1 VIEKTVFLIVCV
13 CLVFVPAVGQVV
25 SKRYY
30 AHEAVEDKYGVIAPW
45 YKGQDGQLSF
55 RVRVA
60 AETLKRYPWVTPPQ
74 SVTPAPH
81 FIFNSKWTI
90 SPEGNITVPPL
101 DDWLNGDLG
110 QRSAYIISSLVDY
123 YRFSGD
129 ASVIPLIWMTAEY
142 LLDYCLTPPDHPWPR
157 FLISVPC
164 RGKPYREAN
173 PHGFIQLDI
182 AAEVGIALLQ
192 AYKMIGNRRW
202 LEMAKHWGDLLAE
215 KADIRPGVPPWGRYA
230 NPEDVPWEDI
240 QTGGIAFILT
250 FLDELEKLGY
260 KGRQP
265 GSIIKARQAGE
276 NYLRDVL
283 LPRWTVDD
291 TWGRNY
297 WDWPDPVQ
305 AENVTEFV
313 VRYMMEHPER
323 FPNWK
328 TDCRNI
334 MSLFINRT
342 SVSPL
347 SNGDVYHGA
356 WAYPESSGC
365 CGRSLCYGPMELAT
379 VYAQYGVLLNDEW
392 AKEMARRQIILATYD
407 AHETGVVEDNIDGGQ
422 IVAGDWFKI
431 AHPMALKHCLGV
443 MAWLP
448 EIFGPARENH
458 IMRSSSVIKHV
469 TYGVGDISYETFD
482 APKGVYEVLRLA
494 FLPKKVLADGKP
506 LPKRDDLNSNGYVVK
521 PLPCGD
527 FIVEIRHDG
536 KRKIRILG
544 NDPQKMLK
552 ITSLPFEFKFKGN
565 QVRVIG
571 DVGPE
576 GGLAE
581 IYIDG
586 KKQLV
591 GIDCWSPVRRE
602 NQVLYYRSGLSDGEH
617 EIKIVP
623 LRKGNPRSKGDKVML
638 KAIQWSDAKGEN
650 GFGEGGGPKY
660 AQRVIF
666 GYPKREDYVDS
677 KGNSWRPAT
686 EFIVRLGHL
695 ADVVR
700 LAWWTEPRAHTI
712 LNTTD
717 PEIYRY
723 GVHAKDMTAY
733 FTVGPGSYHV
743 ILKFTETRDLSE
755 MERAMTIEI
764 NGKEMVKGFDVL
776 ATGGGKRRAVDLVFN
791 DIQPKNGVIA
801 IRLYGTYGG
810 EAIIQAIEIGP
821 GKIEGGMKPV
831 CVKAEERLG
840 VNLLKNPSFEETT
853 GGSYGRMGDR
863 ASIAG
868 WNYLFLSPSQ
878 SYVWEERD
886 YINHPEWGL
895 PEIHSGKQAVR
906 THSDGNGH
914 TVIYQDV
921 LVIPGAT
928 YRASAW
934 VRAVDLRGKG
944 FGRSEGDRASLI
956 IQEMASCGKVIVEHP
971 PVTIREAGPYRELAI
986 EFTTSEKTTCVRF
999 ILEAVI
1005 GCKYDEGHITW
1016 DECSLVRVK

>member
-1 VIEKTVFLIVCV
+1 MSEKILFLSI
-13 CLVFVPAVGQVV
+13 CLILSTSLGQVIN
-25 SKRYY
+25 KRYY
-30 AHEAVEDKYGVIAPW
+30 AHEAVEDRFGVIAPW

-55 RVRVA
+55 RVRIA
-60 AETLKRYPWVTPPQ
+60 AETLKRYPWATPPQ
-74 SVTPAPH
+74 SVIPAPH
-81 FIFNSKWTI
+81 FVFNSRWSI
-90 SPEGNITVPPL
+90 SPQGEITIPPL

-110 QRSAYIISSLVDY
+110 QRSAYIISSLVEY

-129 ASVIPLIWMTAEY
+129 ASAIPLIWMTAEY

-157 FLISVPC
+157 FLISVPN
-164 RGKPYREAN
+164 RGKPYQEAN

-182 AAEVGIALLQ
+182 TAEVGIALLQ

-215 KADIRPGVPPWGRYA
+215 KADTRPGVAPWGRYA

-260 KGRQP
+260 TGRQP
-265 GSIIKARQAGE
+265 GSITKARQAGE
-276 NYLRDVL
+276 RYLREVL
-283 LPRWTVDD
+283 LPRWTIDD

-313 VRYMMEHPER
+313 VRYMMEHPDR
-323 FPNWK
+323 FPNWRA
-328 TDCRNI
+328 DCRNI

-342 SVSPL
+342 SVSPF

-365 CGRSLCYGPMELAT
+365 CGRSLWYGPMELAT
-379 VYAQYGVLLNDEW
+379 VYAQYGVILNDEW

-431 AHPMALKHCLGV
+431 AHPMALKHCLSV

-458 IMRSSSVIKHV
+458 IMRSTSVIRSV
-469 TYGVGDISYETFD
+469 NYGVGDISYETFD
-482 APKGVYEVLRLA
+482 APKGVHEVLRLA
-494 FLPKKVLADGKP
+494 FSPEKVLADGEA
-506 LPKRDDLNSNGYVVK
+506 LPKRADLNSNGYIVES
-521 PLPCGD
+521 LPCGD
-527 FIVEIRHDG
+527 FIVKIRHDG

-544 NDPQKMLK
+544 NDPQKMER
-552 ITSLPFEFKFKGN
+552 IASLPFEFKFKGN
-565 QVRVIG
+565 QVRLIG
-571 DVGPE
+571 DVSPE

-586 KKQLV
+586 EKQLV
-591 GIDCWSPVRRE
+591 GIDCWSPIKRE
-602 NQVLYYRSGLSDGEH
+602 NQVLYYKSGLSNGEH
-617 EIKIVP
+617 TIKVVP
-623 LRKGNPRSKGDKVML
+623 LGKGNPRSRGDTITLKV
-638 KAIQWSDAKGEN
+638 IQWSDATGDC
-650 GFGEGGGPKY
+650 GFWEGGGPRY

-666 GYPKREDYVDS
+666 GYPKREDYIDS

-695 ADVVR
+695 ADVVK

-712 LNTTD
+712 LNTSD

-723 GVHAKDMTAY
+723 GAHSKDMTAY
-733 FTVGPGSYHV
+733 FTVGPGSYYV
-743 ILKFTETRDLSE
+743 ILKFAETRDLPDL
-755 MERAMTIEI
+755 ERAMTIEI

-776 ATGGGKRRAVDLVFN
+776 ATAGGKGRAVDLVFN

-801 IRLYGTYGG
+801 IHLYGTYGG

-821 GKIEGGMKPV
+821 GRAEGGVKPI
-831 CVKAEERLG
+831 CVKVEEKIG
-840 VNLLKNPSFEETT
+840 VNLLRNPDFEETT
-853 GGSYGRMGDR
+853 GGSYGRMGDK
-863 ASIAG
+863 ANIGG

-878 SYVWEERD
+878 SYIWEERD
-886 YINHPEWGL
+886 YINHPDWGL
-895 PEIHSGKQAVR
+895 PEIHSGNQAVR

-921 LVIPGAT
+921 PVIPGAT

-944 FGRSEGDRASLI
+944 FGRSAGDRASLI
-956 IQEMASCGKVIVEHP
+956 IQELAPCGKVIVEHP
-971 PVTIREAGPYRELAI
+971 PVTIREAGPYRELAL
-986 EFTTSEKTTCVRF
+986 EFATSKETSSVRF
-999 ILEAVI
+999 ILEVII
-1005 GCKYDEGHITW
+1005 GCRYDEGHITW
-1016 DECSLVRVK
+1016 DNCSLIRVK

>member
-1 VIEKTVFLIVCV
+1 
-13 CLVFVPAVGQVV
+13 
-25 SKRYY
+25 
-30 AHEAVEDKYGVIAPW
+30 
-45 YKGQDGQLSF
+45 
-55 RVRVA
+55 
-60 AETLKRYPWVTPPQ
+60 
-74 SVTPAPH
+74 
-81 FIFNSKWTI
+81 
-90 SPEGNITVPPL
+90 
-101 DDWLNGDLG
+101 
-110 QRSAYIISSLVDY
+110 
-123 YRFSGD
+123 
-129 ASVIPLIWMTAEY
+129 
-142 LLDYCLTPPDHPWPR
+142 
-157 FLISVPC
+157 
-164 RGKPYREAN
+164 
-173 PHGFIQLDI
+173 
-182 AAEVGIALLQ
+182 
-192 AYKMIGNRRW
+192 MIGNRRW

-215 KADIRPGVPPWGRYA
+215 KADIRPGIAPWGRYA

-260 KGRQP
+260 TGRQP
-265 GSIIKARQAGE
+265 GSITKARQAGE

-283 LPRWTVDD
+283 LPRWTIDD

-297 WDWPDPVQ
+297 WDWNDPVQ

-334 MSLFINRT
+334 MSLFLNRT
-342 SVSPL
+342 SVSPA

-365 CGRSLCYGPMELAT
+365 CGRSLWYGPMELAT
-379 VYAQYGVLLNDEW
+379 VYAQYGVISNDEW

-458 IMRSSSVIKHV
+458 ITRSSSVIRNV
-469 TYGVGDISYETFD
+469 NYGVGDISYETFD

-494 FLPKKVLADGKP
+494 FSPEKVLADDEP
-506 LPKRDDLNSNGYVVK
+506 LPKRDDLNSNGYIVES
-521 PLPCGD
+521 LPCGD
-527 FIVEIRHDG
+527 FIVKIRHDG

-544 NDPQKMLK
+544 NDPQKMEK
-552 ITSLPFEFKFKGN
+552 IASLPFEFKFEGN
-565 QVRVIG
+565 QVRLIG
-571 DVGPE
+571 DVSPE

-586 KKQLV
+586 EKQLV
-591 GIDCWSPVRRE
+591 GIDCWSPLKRE
-602 NQVLYYRSGLSDGEH
+602 NQVLYYKNGLSNGEH
-617 EIKIVP
+617 TIKVVP
-623 LRKGNPRSKGDKVML
+623 LGKGNPRSKGDKVML
-638 KAIQWSDAKGEN
+638 KAVQWSDATGDS
-650 GFGEGGGPKY
+650 GFGEGGGPRY

-666 GYPKREDYVDS
+666 GYPKREDYIDS

-695 ADVVR
+695 ADVVK

-712 LNTTD
+712 LNTSD

-723 GVHAKDMTAY
+723 GVHSKDMTAY
-733 FTVGPGSYHV
+733 FTVGPCSYYV
-743 ILKFTETRDLSE
+743 ILKFAETRDLPDL
-755 MERAMTIEI
+755 ERAMTIEI
-764 NGKEMVKGFDVL
+764 NGREMVKGFDVL
-776 ATGGGKRRAVDLVFN
+776 ATAGGKGRAVDLVFN

-801 IRLYGTYGG
+801 IHLYGTYEG
-810 EAIIQAIEIGP
+810 EAIIQAIEVGP
-821 GKIEGGMKPV
+821 GRAEGGAKPI
-831 CVKAEERLG
+831 CVKAEEKVG
-840 VNLLKNPSFEETT
+840 VNLLKNPDFEETT
-853 GGSYGRMGDR
+853 GGSYGRMGDK
-863 ASIAG
+863 ANIAG

-878 SYVWEERD
+878 SYIWEERD
-886 YINHPEWGL
+886 YINHPDWGL
-895 PEIHSGKQAVR
+895 PEIYSGNQAVR
-906 THSDGNGH
+906 THSDGDGH

-921 LVIPGAT
+921 PVIPGAT
-928 YRASAW
+928 YRASVW

-944 FGRSEGDRASLI
+944 FGRSPGDRASLI
-956 IQEMASCGKVIVEHP
+956 VQEMAPCGKVLVEHP
-971 PVTIREAGPYRELAI
+971 PVTIREAGPYRELAL
-986 EFTTSEKTTCVRF
+986 EFTTSEKTSCVRF
-999 ILEAVI
+999 ILEVVI

-1016 DECSLVRVK
+1016 DNCSLVRIK